1 MEVSDMFKEIMNK
14 AKDASQL
21 KVRKVRLGNKTV
33 KVEPLTPYQ
42 TLTSFQK
49 LQAVIPAFLEVL
61 LKGELTKE
69 RFIRILCATLEEAW
83 NEVIDVVS
91 EITGLDKE
99 YLLHKTTTKQVINF
113 IIVLFEVNTEEEVGD
128 VSKKGIQPV
137 LDLLKRT
144 GFTI

>member
-1 MEVSDMFKEIMNK
+1 VFKRIMSSV
-14 AKDASQL
+14 KDQSQL
-21 KVRKVRLGNKTV
+21 KVRKVKMGNKKV

-69 RFIRILCATLEEAW
+69 RFIRVLCATLEEAW
-83 NEVIDVVS
+83 SEVIDVVS
-91 EITGLDKE
+91 EITGLSEE
-99 YLLHKTTTKQVINF
+99 YLLHQTTTKQVINY
-113 IIVLFEVNTEEEVGD
+113 IIVLFEVNMEEEVGD
-128 VSKKGIQPV
+128 VSKKGLEPV
-137 LDLLKRT
+137 LNLLKRT